1 MYFDF
6 ITLNLDT
13 SKQTSRIHHQLQ
25 GLEAFYMSAP
35 IFEKQLTSVYILTDE
50 TRIDSTYQ
58 LLRFLSPNK
67 EVLVFPAW
75 DVVPYD
81 RASPNRDVMAD
92 RVQLLNKLSEKRD
105 TPTIILTTVNALC
118 QKTPP
123 LDCFNGSPLTLN
135 TSDTIQPEATTRA
148 LTSKGYRRVEIVREP
163 GEFAIRGSIID
174 LFPASDSV
182 AYRLD
187 LFGDA
192 IETIKKFDPST
203 QRSTET
209 IESIHLTD
217 TSELQLTDDTVR
229 RFRQRFVELFG
240 TSSAKSELYESVS
253 AFTPIIGMEHLLPLF
268 FEHLNSFFDFLPQDT
283 LFFLDEQWKSAL
295 DAREDLILTHYN
307 ARKHDINPGNDPSL
321 TYYAVPPTLMFLEK
335 SDVEKNIAAFKSFQF
350 DRFKSVPNEDLISS
364 SSLTLTPKFSKK
376 RDNEHLYQN
385 IITYI
390 QENQS
395 KKKNVFLCF
404 SSPTAQTTILH
415 ALKNQNISIENISS
429 IHDVSDQKKGKLYI
443 CPITLDQGFETDHH
457 VFLTEEDVFGE
468 KLARPYKRKR
478 KASLFIKT
486 FQSLSVGDYVVHQ
499 DHGIGRYD
507 GLITLMINNLPHDCL
522 RVVYANDD
530 KIFVPVE
537 NLEVLSR
544 YGSDDAVIQLDR
556 LGAAS
561 WQTRK
566 ARVKKNLLEIADQLV
581 KIAAQRK
588 AQHAPVCSALAG
600 LYDVFC
606 SQFPYIETDDQ
617 LRAIEEALH
626 DLESGTP
633 MDRLICGDVGFG
645 KTEVAMR
652 AACVAA
658 INGFQVAL
666 LAPTTL
672 LAHQHYKNFVKRF
685 EGFALKI
692 EQLSRLTSKSSIPL
706 IQKETERGS
715 TSVVIGTHSILN
727 DNLRFKNLGLVI
739 IDEEQHF
746 GVKQKEKLK
755 KLYPNVHVLAL
766 SATPIPRTLQLSLSG
781 VRDLSIIATPPVDRM
796 SVNTFVLPFDALIIR
811 EALMREKYRQGQSFY
826 VSPRIEYLNT
836 LYETLQ
842 TLLPELKIAVAHGQM
857 PAKHLEKVMFDFH
870 DKKYDVLLATNIIES
885 GLDIPTV
892 NTIIIDRADL
902 FGLSQLYQ
910 LRGRVGRSKTRAYA
924 YLTIPNQKKLNEKS
938 LKRLEV
944 MQSLD
949 TLGAGF
955 QLASYDMD
963 IRGAGNILGEAQ
975 SGHIREVGVEL
986 YQQLLEEAVHEVENP
1001 AQQSKEP
1008 IATWTPQLNLDLP
1021 VLIPETYVTDL
1032 GTRLELYQRIA
1043 QITELEEIPDLENEM
1058 LDRYGPLPDTFKN
1071 LLSVIDLK
1079 VLSKRAHID
1088 KVDLG
1093 QKGVVISFYR
1103 NEFPRPDKLIDY
1115 IQARHGLVR
1124 LRQDHKLV
1132 ILTNWS
1138 THEEKMTGLRSI
1150 LLQLESMAHA

>member
-6 ITLNLDT
+6 ITFNHDP
-13 SKQTSRIHHQLQ
+13 SKQTSKIHHKLQ
-25 GLEAFYMSAP
+25 GLEAFYIGSPA
-35 IFEKQLTSVYILTDE
+35 FEHQSIAVYVLTDE

-58 LLRFLSPNK
+58 LLRFLNPSK

-92 RVQLLNKLSEKRD
+92 RVQLLNKLCSERHY
-105 TPTIILTTVNALC
+105 PLIILTTINALC
-118 QKTPP
+118 QKIPP
-123 LDCFNGSPLTLN
+123 LPRFKNGPLLLRTN
-135 TSDTIQPEATTRA
+135 DTIHLEQTVQAF
-148 LTSKGYRRVEIVREP
+148 TSKGYRRVEIVREP
-163 GEFAIRGSIID
+163 GEFVVRGSILD
-174 LFPASDSV
+174 LFPASDVS

-187 LFGDA
+187 LFGDT
-192 IETIKKFDPST
+192 IETIKTFDPTT
-203 QRSTET
+203 QRS
-209 IESIHLTD
+209 IEVIEHIQLTD

-240 TSSAKSELYESVS
+240 TSAVKSELYELIS
-253 AFTPIIGMEHLLPLF
+253 AFTPVLGMEHLLPLF
-268 FEHLNSFFDFLPQDT
+268 FEQLDTFFDFLPEDA
-283 LFFLDEQWKSAL
+283 LFFLDEQWQDAL
-295 DAREDLILTHYN
+295 GAREELVLTHYQ
-307 ARKHDINPGNDPSL
+307 ARQQDINITQDASL
-321 TYYAVPPTLMFLEK
+321 IYYAVPPTLMFLPKEDLVK
-335 SDVEKNIAAFKSFQF
+335 KIHTFKTIQF
-350 DRFKSVPNEDLISS
+350 DRFRQTFDEEAIDSPLR
-364 SSLTLTPKFSKK
+364 LTLTPKFSTKK
-376 RDNEHLYQN
+376 DSEHLYEN
-385 IITYI
+385 LITFI
-390 QENQS
+390 RERQS
-395 KKKNVFLCF
+395 KNKDIILCF
-404 SSPTAQTTILH
+404 PSPTAQTTILH
-415 ALKNQNISIENISS
+415 AFKSQNLFIETIDSVN
-429 IHDVSDQKKGKLYI
+429 DLPKRPKGKLYM
-443 CPITLDQGFETDHH
+443 CPLSLEQGFEANHYI
-457 VFLTEEDVFGE
+457 FLTEEDVFGE

-530 KIFVPVE
+530 KVFVPVE
-537 NLEVLSR
+537 NLEVLTR
-544 YGSDDAVIQLDR
+544 YGSDDTVVQLDR

-588 AQHAPVCSALAG
+588 AQHAPICSPLSG

-606 SQFPYIETDDQ
+606 GQFPYVETDDQ
-617 LRAIEEALH
+617 LRAIEETLQ

-633 MDRLICGDVGFG
+633 MDRLVCGDVGFG

-658 INGFQVAL
+658 VNGYQVAL

-692 EQLSRLTSKSSIPL
+692 EQLSRLTPKSAIPL
-706 IQKETERGS
+706 IHSEAERGS

-727 DNLRFKNLGLVI
+727 NNLRFKNLGLVI
-739 IDEEQHF
+739 VDEEQHF

-755 KLYPNVHVLAL
+755 KLYPNIHVLAL

-842 TLLPELKIAVAHGQM
+842 TLIPELKIAVAHGQM

-924 YLTIPNQKKLNEKS
+924 YLTIPNQKLMSEKS

-975 SGHIREVGVEL
+975 SGHVREVGVEL
-986 YQQLLEEAVHEVENP
+986 YQQLLEEAV
-1001 AQQSKEP
+1001 
-1008 IATWTPQLNLDLP
+1008 
-1021 VLIPETYVTDL
+1021 
-1032 GTRLELYQRIA
+1032 
-1043 QITELEEIPDLENEM
+1043 
-1058 LDRYGPLPDTFKN
+1058 
-1071 LLSVIDLK
+1071 
-1079 VLSKRAHID
+1079 
-1088 KVDLG
+1088 
-1093 QKGVVISFYR
+1093 
-1103 NEFPRPDKLIDY
+1103 
-1115 IQARHGLVR
+1115 
-1124 LRQDHKLV
+1124 
-1132 ILTNWS
+1132 
-1138 THEEKMTGLRSI
+1138 
-1150 LLQLESMAHA
+1150 